1 MDRSNGKSDGSR
13 LRKNEKKKK
22 TIKKSGNKIKIKIL
36 QKRSVLFTALWN
48 NKRKKINL
56 FII

>member
-1 MDRSNGKSDGSR
+1 MESLTDQDFAKM
-13 LRKNEKKKK
+13 KKKK